1 MLFCSELNIE
11 APDTKSEPSEQYHS
25 TEALKTSEP
34 QTPNA
39 QKPEPQTPE
48 PEVQKP
54 EVQKPEARK
63 PEARKPEVQK
73 PEERKPEARKP
84 EVQKPEA
91 RKSEARKPEVQK
103 PEARKSEARKPE
115 ARKPEVQK
123 PEERKPEAR
132 KPEARKPE
140 FPQMPETLRSQFAQ
154 TPEAKMPEERIPES
168 LQKPGPKSKRY
179 ESPADTKP
187 SPREAARSVPH
198 VTHWYPSP
206 LHVYDT
212 DEPDQF
218 VSQDEQQESRPPE
231 YAQDNQKLPADG
243 TSTVRD
249 NTTHESVEE
258 KKKASLPPIPRIVVT
273 GEKKPKKRVV
283 RRVSSV
289 LKNDMEQYLEGYGE
303 DYGALSSTTDLDLE
317 GLHLYKPSEIKK
329 SLTTKGEGSTQ
340 SKTSKEHRRKREK
353 KKSRKKKEKPPKNNP
368 HFGKTNVSE
377 DVNTG
382 DDGVHSV
389 AMVKTIAEPGDLIA
403 TQLQSQRDM
412 DTETSQ
418 QDSRE
423 QEDADS
429 VAVNTSLGS
438 SGSES
443 SLANVGESKGVS
455 LPLEEETIND
465 QVRRL
470 QVSVEIYSPESL
482 GDGKVCCR
490 HGDVL

>member
-1 MLFCSELNIE
+1 MACSHVNWCLLASHHVQDGKLTFFLCGLGRRLGAYLISDLVSLLLCSELNIE
-11 APDTKSEPSEQYHS
+11 APVTKSEPSEQYHS
-25 TEALKTSEP
+25 TEPLKKPEP

-39 QKPEPQTPE
+39 QKPEVQKPE
-48 PEVQKP
+48 AQKPEIQKP
-54 EVQKPEARK
+54 EVQKPEAPK
-63 PEARKPEVQK
+63 LEAQKPEVQ
-73 PEERKPEARKP
+73 
-84 EVQKPEA
+84 
-91 RKSEARKPEVQK
+91 
-103 PEARKSEARKPE
+103 
-115 ARKPEVQK
+115 
-123 PEERKPEAR
+123 

-140 FPQMPETLRSQFAQ
+140 FPQMPETLQKTGSQSAQ
-154 TPEAKMPEERIPES
+154 TPEAKMSEERIPES
-168 LQKPGPKSKRY
+168 LQKPGPKQLKSKTS
-179 ESPADTKP
+179 ESPIDSKP

-206 LHVYDT
+206 LHVYNT
-212 DEPDQF
+212 DEPDQS
-218 VSQDEQQESRPPE
+218 VPQNEQQESANARPP
-231 YAQDNQKLPADG
+231 QSNQKLPADG

-249 NTTHESVEE
+249 NTAQESVEE
-258 KKKASLPPIPRIVVT
+258 KKASLPPIPRIVVT
-273 GEKKPKKRVV
+273 GEKKPKKRAV

-353 KKSRKKKEKPPKNNP
+353 KKSRKKKEKLPKNNP
-368 HFGKTNVSE
+368 HFGKKGFNVSE

-382 DDGVHSV
+382 DDGVYSV

-412 DTETSQ
+412 GTETSQ
-418 QDSRE
+418 QDGRE

-443 SLANVGESKGVS
+443 SLADVGESKGVS

-470 QVSVEIYSPESL
+470 QLSVETYSPESL
-482 GDGKVCCR
+482 GEGKVCCHR
-490 HGDVL
+490 GDV

>member
-1 MLFCSELNIE
+1 MISDLVSLLFCSELNIE

-39 QKPEPQTPE
+39 QKPEAQTPEPEVQKPEAQTPNAQKPEPQTPE
-48 PEVQKP
+48 SEVQKP

-73 PEERKPEARKP
+73 PE
-84 EVQKPEA
+84 
-91 RKSEARKPEVQK
+91 
-103 PEARKSEARKPE
+103 ARKPE
-115 ARKPEVQK
+115 ARKS
-123 PEERKPEAR
+123 EAR

-187 SPREAARSVPH
+187 SPQEATRSVPH

-218 VSQDEQQESRPPE
+218 VSQDEQQESHPPE

-258 KKKASLPPIPRIVVT
+258 KKASLPPIPRIVVT

-340 SKTSKEHRRKREK
+340 SKTSKERRRKRE

-368 HFGKTNVSE
+368 HFGKKGFNVSE
-377 DVNTG
+377 DLNTG

-389 AMVKTIAEPGDLIA
+389 TMVKTIAEPGDLIA
-403 TQLQSQRDM
+403 AQLQSQRDM

-423 QEDADS
+423 QEDVDS

-438 SGSES
+438 SGSEG
-443 SLANVGESKGVS
+443 SLADVGESKGVS

-482 GDGKVCCR
+482 GDGKVCCH
-490 HGDVL
+490 HGDV

>member
-1 MLFCSELNIE
+1 
-11 APDTKSEPSEQYHS
+11 
-25 TEALKTSEP
+25 
-34 QTPNA
+34 
-39 QKPEPQTPE
+39 
-48 PEVQKP
+48 
-54 EVQKPEARK
+54 
-63 PEARKPEVQK
+63 
-73 PEERKPEARKP
+73 
-84 EVQKPEA
+84 
-91 RKSEARKPEVQK
+91 
-103 PEARKSEARKPE
+103 
-115 ARKPEVQK
+115 
-123 PEERKPEAR
+123 
-132 KPEARKPE
+132 
-140 FPQMPETLRSQFAQ
+140 MPETLQKTRSQSAQ
-154 TPEAKMPEERIPES
+154 TPEAKMPEAKMPEERIPES
-168 LQKPGPKSKRY
+168 LQKPGPKSKTY

-187 SPREAARSVPH
+187 SPREASTH
-198 VTHWYPSP
+198 VTHWYSSP

-212 DEPDQF
+212 DEPDQS
-218 VSQDEQQESRPPE
+218 VSQDEQQESANARPPE

-249 NTTHESVEE
+249 NTAQESVEE
-258 KKKASLPPIPRIVVT
+258 KKASLPPIPRIVVT
-273 GEKKPKKRVV
+273 GEKKPKKRAV

-303 DYGALSSTTDLDLE
+303 DYGALSCTTDLDLE
-317 GLHLYKPSEIKK
+317 GLHLYRPSEIKK
-329 SLTTKGEGSTQ
+329 SLTTKGDGSTQ
-340 SKTSKEHRRKREK
+340 NKTSKEHRRKREK

-368 HFGKTNVSE
+368 HFGKKGFNVSE

-382 DDGVHSV
+382 DNGVHSV

-412 DTETSQ
+412 DTEKSQ

-443 SLANVGESKGVS
+443 SLADVGKSKGVS

-470 QVSVEIYSPESL
+470 HVSLETYSPESL
-482 GDGKVCCR
+482 GDGKVCCH
-490 HGDVL
+490 HGDV